1 MTGDKLPKL
10 WENQENAGIS
20 NTGRSLDKLC
30 RLWEPLENSYEM
42 QSFSKVFSKSRTCWN
57 GQQMFGKD
65 GEFEK
70 HWEAK
75 TKDQK
80 HNSFHKSS
88 ESFGDFKN
96 FENTCKAQT
105 KYKIDQIWKMQ
116 EPSWISMGNGRTYRT
131 D

>member
-10 WENQENAGIS
+10 WEN
-20 NTGRSLDKLC
+20 
-30 RLWEPLENSYEM
+30 LENVGIFNI
-42 QSFSKVFSKSRTCWN
+42 QSVSKVFSKSRTCWN

-96 FENTCKAQT
+96 FENTCKAQA

-116 EPSWISMGNGRTYRT
+116 EPLWISMGNGRTYRT